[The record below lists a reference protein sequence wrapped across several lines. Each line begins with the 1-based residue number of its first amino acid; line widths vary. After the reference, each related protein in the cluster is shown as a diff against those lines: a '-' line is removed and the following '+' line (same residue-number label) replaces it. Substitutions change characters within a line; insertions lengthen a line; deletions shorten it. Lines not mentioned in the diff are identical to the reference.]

1 MGFLQNLSPQ
11 QRLAV
16 FGGGGVVLV
25 LLVVGIVFAV
35 MSGGKK
41 DEPQAREQESGYE
54 VVFRHLQPKEM
65 DEAAAALKAQKIRE
79 FKFTEDGTLLVQK
92 DKVVDARVA
101 LGEAQVPKNPNTQG
115 LEIFNKKDFISTD
128 FDKKIAFLRALNG
141 ELTRLVRKVQGV
153 EDATVLV
160 NMPEETLF
168 QQEKKAVTASVM
180 VKMEASRQLTA
191 QQVEGIQHMVASAV
205 PGLMTDNVTVVDDQ
219 GTLISSGLE
228 TNIGDQNERLVARA
242 IDQQMKVTR
251 AMEGELQTSLQ
262 LLLDK
267 LVGNGKSVVRV
278 RLELDFN
285 KRQVRNRLLAPV
297 TANGEPMSSARSV
310 QRETT
315 KNGVQGAAPGTT
327 ANLPSYPLLPGSPA
341 GQPGVAGGGG
351 SGQESSRENIR
362 EQPAF
367 NQEDQIV
374 QTASGNIKRMSIAVL
389 LPETVKP
396 EAVDKLRAVIAAAAG
411 ADPARRD
418 QVTVERVKF
427 DTTLMDQLKEQL
439 NKKEAEA
446 KAAAKKKGAVGW
458 NLVIWGGVAA
468 FIFAAIVALL
478 SRRKRSS
485 ENPFDVLSSG
495 LDADALPSG
504 FEGPGALGGLPT
516 PDQLGALPG
525 GIPQGMPQMGGYD
538 QEQADYGAQ
547 AAYGAPQQAY
557 GGAQEA
563 GGGETPFDFAYQ
575 VGPEQLADALSTER
589 PATVAG
595 VLAQLDASF
604 AETVIASLP
613 SDIQGDVF
621 NRLSQGANL
630 PSMTQRMVSQTLRRK
645 LGVPV

>member
-1 MGFLQNLSPQ
+1 MGFLQNLTPQ
-11 QRLAV
+11 QRIALL
-16 FGGGGVVLV
+16 GGGGGLI
-25 LLVVGIVFAV
+25 LLLIVAITFAV

-54 VVFRHLQPKEM
+54 VVFKYLQPKEM

-101 LGEAQVPKNPNTQG
+101 LGEAQVPKNPNNQG

-160 NMPEETLF
+160 NMPEDTLF
-168 QQEKKAVTASVM
+168 QQERKAITASVM
-180 VKMEASRQLTA
+180 IKMEASRQLTP

-205 PGLMTDNVTVVDDQ
+205 PGLLTDNVTVVDDQ
-219 GTLISSGLE
+219 GNLISSGLE
-228 TNIGDQNERLVARA
+228 NNIGDQNERLVSRA
-242 IDQQMKVTR
+242 IDQQMKITR
-251 AMEGELQTSLQ
+251 SMEGEIQTSLQ

-310 QRETT
+310 QRETL
-315 KNGVQGAAPGTT
+315 KNGAQGAAPGTT
-327 ANLPSYPLLPGSPA
+327 ANLPSYPLLPGNVS
-341 GQPGVAGGGG
+341 GQPGVAG
-351 SGQESSRENIR
+351 STQGQETSRENIR

-396 EAVDKLRAVIAAAAG
+396 EAVDKLRNVIAAAAG

-468 FIFAAIVALL
+468 FVFAAIVALV
-478 SRRKRSS
+478 SRRKRST

-495 LDADALPSG
+495 LDAEALPSG
-504 FEGPGALGGLPT
+504 FEGPGALGGFPT
-516 PDQLGALPG
+516 PEQLGALPG
-525 GIPQGMPQMGGYD
+525 GMPQMGGFNQD
-538 QEQADYGAQ
+538 QTDYAAQ
-547 AAYGAPQQAY
+547 AGYGAPQQDF
-557 GGAQEA
+557 GAQQA
-563 GGGETPFDFAYQ
+563 GGPFDFTYQ
-575 VGPEQLADALSTER
+575 VGPDQLAEALATER

-595 VLAQLDASF
+595 VLAQLDPSF

-613 SDIQGDVF
+613 PDIQGDVF
-621 NRLSQGANL
+621 NRMGSAAPL
-630 PSMTQRMVSQTLRRK
+630 PSMTQRMVSQNLRRK

>member
-1 MGFLQNLSPQ
+1 MGFLQNLTPQ
-11 QRLAV
+11 QRIALL
-16 FGGGGVVLV
+16 GGGAGLV
-25 LLVVGIVFAV
+25 LLLVVAIAFAV

-41 DEPQAREQESGYE
+41 EDPQAREQESGYE
-54 VVFRHLQPKEM
+54 VVFKYLQPKEM

-101 LGEAQVPKNPNTQG
+101 LGEAQVPKNPNNQG

-160 NMPEETLF
+160 NMPEDTLF
-168 QQEKKAVTASVM
+168 QQEKKAITASVM
-180 VKMEASRQLTA
+180 VKMESNRQLTA

-205 PGLMTDNVTVVDDQ
+205 PGLLTDNVTIVDDQ
-219 GTLISSGLE
+219 GNLISSGLE
-228 TNIGDQNERLVARA
+228 TNIGDNNERLVSRA
-242 IDQQMKVTR
+242 IDQQMKITR
-251 AMEGELQTSLQ
+251 SMESEIQTSLQ

-310 QRETT
+310 QRETL
-315 KNGVQGAAPGTT
+315 KNGAQGAAPGTS
-327 ANLPSYPLLPGSPA
+327 ANLPSYPLLPGNVA
-341 GQPGVAGGGG
+341 GQPGVTGAAQ
-351 SGQESSRENIR
+351 GQETSRENIR

-396 EAVDKLRAVIAAAAG
+396 EAVDKLRNVIAAAAG

-427 DTTLMDQLKEQL
+427 DTTLMDQLKDQL
-439 NKKEAEA
+439 SKKEAEA

-468 FIFAAIVALL
+468 FVFAAIVALV
-478 SRRKRSS
+478 SRRKRST

-495 LDADALPSG
+495 LDAEALPAG
-504 FEGPGALGGLPT
+504 FEGPGALGGFPT
-516 PDQLGALPG
+516 PEQLGALPG
-525 GIPQGMPQMGGYD
+525 GMPQMGGFD
-538 QEQADYGAQ
+538 QDQSAYGAQ
-547 AAYGAPQQAY
+547 AAYGAPQQQGY
-557 GGAQEA
+557 GAQQQA
-563 GGGETPFDFAYQ
+563 GAGEGPFDFAYQ
-575 VGPEQLADALSTER
+575 VGPEQLAEALATER

-595 VLAQLDASF
+595 VLAQLDPSF

-613 SDIQGDVF
+613 PDIQGDVF
-621 NRLSQGANL
+621 NRMGSSGPL
-630 PSMTQRMVSQTLRRK
+630 PSMTQRMVSQNLRRK